1 MPEALQQLRRGLLRE
16 SGGDRALAQ
25 MLAIVPA
32 AGLDAVLVAV
42 ALALALESG
51 PPSGRVSVEHVVN
64 VLGRLNAGPAP
75 QSVETMLQI
84 LEPPLANT
92 ARYDS
97 LRVQD
102 PREVGHA

>member
-16 SGGDRALAQ
+16 SGGGDRALAQ

-42 ALALALESG
+42 ALALA
-51 PPSGRVSVEHVVN
+51 
-64 VLGRLNAGPAP
+64 
-75 QSVETMLQI
+75 
-84 LEPPLANT
+84 NT

-102 PREVGHA
+102 TREVGHA